1 MQKLFKISFLIVL
14 FVATTSLAVHKFYVA
29 IYQIEHNISKNR
41 LEVTTRIFIDDL
53 EIALEKKF
61 NKKIDLYNSKNTTV
75 YNELVTKYIK
85 QEFSIKVD
93 GQIKQFVFKSSE
105 IENNVLICYF
115 TIPNIQK
122 IKILEVENSILTE
135 IFDEQQNII
144 QTHFN
149 GDRQSTLLTL
159 EKTKGMLK

>member
-1 MQKLFKISFLIVL
+1 MLKLFKIFFLFLL
-14 FVATTSLAVHKFYVA
+14 FIATTSMAVHKFYVA
-29 IYQIEHNISKNR
+29 IYQIEHNESKNR

-61 NKKIDLYNSKNTTV
+61 NKKIDLYNSKNATM
-75 YNELVTKYIK
+75 YNELVTKYIRE
-85 QEFSIKVD
+85 EFSIKVD
-93 GQIKQFVFKSSE
+93 GQLKQFVFKNSE
-105 IENNVLICYF
+105 VENNVLICYF

-122 IKILEVENSILTE
+122 IKSLEFENSVLTE
-135 IFDEQQNII
+135 TFEEQQNII